1 MATQTNL
8 FGEQRVRIEGN
19 PKLEGIANRILELVT
34 RDPSLLEGDKVGEI
48 DRKITLALWYEEG
61 LGRFIP
67 EDRREAFAGWF
78 GDLRN
83 CPDEEA
89 ISRARRYL
97 AERDLIR
104 LPQKAILNAETQRRN
119 IARSVKR

>member
-1 MATQTNL
+1 MTMTNL
-8 FGEQRVRIEGN
+8 FNEQVIKIPGN
-19 PKLEGIANRILELVT
+19 PKLEGIANRILELVQQNH
-34 RDPSLLEGDKVGEI
+34 DLLEGDKVGEI
-48 DRKITLALWYEEG
+48 DRKITLALWYSEG

-67 EDRREAFAGWF
+67 EDKREAFAEWF
-78 GDLRN
+78 SDLRN

-104 LPQKAILNAETQRRN
+104 LPQKAILNAETQRQR
-119 IARSVKR
+119 ISRSVKQ

>member
-1 MATQTNL
+1 MTMTNL
-8 FGEQRVRIEGN
+8 FNEQVIKIPGN
-19 PKLEGIANRILELVT
+19 PKLEGIANRILELVQQNP
-34 RDPSLLEGDKVGEI
+34 DLLEGDKVGEI
-48 DRKITLALWYEEG
+48 DRKITLALWYSEG

-67 EDRREAFAGWF
+67 EDKREAFAGWF
-78 GDLRN
+78 SDLRN

-119 IARSVKR
+119 IARSVRS